1 MNIQKTAASA
11 FPDNRVETYD
21 IVSRVGYLAG
31 IEKRI
36 FENPYEPLS
45 LETFRQLDSN
55 RHARIIRNLCR
66 IRTRLEQNFEFI
78 NTSMRYG
85 LKNLNS
91 LPEYI
96 PADSLQAL
104 ETDGIDLIRANR
116 KTTQYIMDIN
126 RYIAERVGNCKGVFP
141 SWLKWEYVRDLF
153 VMPKG
158 TTEQGIKLAAAE
170 YYTHKEQ
177 LPYQVYLNWGASDQ
191 GNILYNDRKFLTL
204 LYAQHHDCF
213 REFSRVSDVSVDM
226 KNEIY
231 RFLEQSSRTIMAV
244 DCENADPYRFYG
256 MLDGLDQNALLNHV
270 AKIILYNDVH
280 ASSAWKILDQFT
292 GLQVDHHMTERIKAD
307 KSLVDAQLITGVCRE
322 YYENG
327 ADSVVLVSSD
337 SDYWGMISM
346 LPQVRFLVAL
356 ERNKCSPATK
366 TALEEA
372 GIPYCTTDSFCM
384 RNTGKVVQR
393 VLSEDVRRT
402 LTEAFNINLRAVLE
416 RAYREAR
423 VEWSEAEKRNFIDRY
438 LRTTRISFAEDGR
451 PLIQMA

>member
-1 MNIQKTAASA
+1 
-11 FPDNRVETYD
+11 
-21 IVSRVGYLAG
+21 
-31 IEKRI
+31 
-36 FENPYEPLS
+36 
-45 LETFRQLDSN
+45 
-55 RHARIIRNLCR
+55 
-66 IRTRLEQNFEFI
+66 
-78 NTSMRYG
+78 
-85 LKNLNS
+85 
-91 LPEYI
+91 
-96 PADSLQAL
+96 
-104 ETDGIDLIRANR
+104 
-116 KTTQYIMDIN
+116 
-126 RYIAERVGNCKGVFP
+126 
-141 SWLKWEYVRDLF
+141 
-153 VMPKG
+153 
-158 TTEQGIKLAAAE
+158 
-170 YYTHKEQ
+170 
-177 LPYQVYLNWGASDQ
+177 
-191 GNILYNDRKFLTL
+191 
-204 LYAQHHDCF
+204 
-213 REFSRVSDVSVDM
+213 
-226 KNEIY
+226 
-231 RFLEQSSRTIMAV
+231 
-244 DCENADPYRFYG
+244 
-256 MLDGLDQNALLNHV
+256 
-270 AKIILYNDVH
+270 
-280 ASSAWKILDQFT
+280 
-292 GLQVDHHMTERIKAD
+292 MTERIKAD